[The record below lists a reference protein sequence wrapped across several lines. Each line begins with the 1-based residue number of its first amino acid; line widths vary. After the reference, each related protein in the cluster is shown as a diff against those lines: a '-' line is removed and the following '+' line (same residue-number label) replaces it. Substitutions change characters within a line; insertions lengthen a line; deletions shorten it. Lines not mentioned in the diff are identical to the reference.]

1 MYVDD
6 DGEMIMLRTVS
17 NGVVTHSAKSSA
29 FSRSAVNRPGNVALS
44 GTFTLSAWRVVTLM
58 MSTALADTHT

>member
-1 MYVDD
+1 MDD

-44 GTFTLSAWRVVTLM
+44 GTFTLSGEW
-58 MSTALADTHT
+58 SP